1 MQRESRFSEF
11 RKRIA
16 PQMQEIAFMLKRMS
30 KSPLSV
36 IGLSIVIFFV
46 AIAVLAPVLAPPVPG
61 RDPFMIPRPVP
72 WDVQPKPPSAVN
84 PFGATENEYD
94 IYYGMIWGTIT
105 AFRIG
110 LTVVGISLAVG
121 LLFGVIAGFYGGVID
136 EIMMRFTDIIF
147 AFPGLI
153 LAMALVIAIP
163 SAVPLTI
170 ANLGFMTLSVTLSK
184 LDVVM
189 ISLVLVGWPGYTR
202 LIRGEIMRV
211 KTEDYVEAAKAVGC
225 SDSRVIVRHVLPNA
239 IYPLLIVATLDIG
252 AMVLV
257 AAALGFLG
265 IGAGTGYAD
274 WGQLISMS
282 RAWIYGGGR
291 GIESFKYWYTFLIP
305 GLFIFTFTLGWNLL
319 GDAFRDILDPMLR
332 RR

>member
-1 MQRESRFSEF
+1 MIRMHKESRFSEF

-16 PQMQEIAFMLKRMS
+16 PQMQEIGFMLKRMS

-36 IGLSIVIFFV
+36 IGLAIVVFFV
-46 AIAVLAPVLAPPVPG
+46 AVAALAPVLAPPIPG
-61 RDPFMIPRPVP
+61 KNPFMIP
-72 WDVQPKPPSAVN
+72 QPPAYVVEPQPPSAKY
-84 PFGATENEYD
+84 PFGTAENEYD
-94 IYYGMIWGTIT
+94 LYYGMIWGTIT

-121 LLFGVIAGFYGGVID
+121 LLFGVIAGYYGGVVD

-163 SAVPLTI
+163 PVSYV
-170 ANLGFMTLSVTLSK
+170 NLGFTIWQINLGK
-184 LDVVM
+184 LDIVM

-225 SDSRVIVRHVLPNA
+225 SDSRVIMRHVLPNA
-239 IYPLLIVATLDIG
+239 VYPLLIVATLDIG

-257 AAALGFLG
+257 AAALSFLG
-265 IGAGTGYAD
+265 LGSEAGFAD
-274 WGQLISMS
+274 WGRLISTS
-282 RAWIYGGGR
+282 RNWIYGGR
-291 GIESFKYWYTFLIP
+291 ASEAFKYWYTFLIP
-305 GLFIFTFTLGWNLL
+305 GIFIFTFTLGWNLL